1 GQLDLSRMGFPL
13 CRPWSSRHTHTL
25 KVVSNGPGGDPV
37 LRSNV
42 SKGQPGFVV
51 LFDAVQEVRLV
62 SLHRWDA
69 PLPDCVPGV
78 ISIGSE
84 EEVVGPNALAVVTSV
99 TNYQSLGDGAE
110 CHLVRDPVR
119 SGRPYLA
126 VHAEQPVPVGL
137 QSTSP
142 FPALSR
148 PIHLFPE
155 SLFGFGRYCEFGH
168 HLHLCR
174 SVRECKLLG
183 RDAFPGGDQVID
195 LAGAVAGATN
205 VEADL
210 RRLDAADI
218 FDAAV
223 LLHVGDGRLDGAA
236 AFTGRTGLHGHA
248 AFSPFASFSKRSRH
262 LGPYRRMAASTI
274 KSWMTRLKLLC
285 PASRASSSAARK
297 TSGWALMFRRS
308 AVRLL
313 LMCASLC
320 FTSNQQRPRA
330 HLTAGHSK

>member
-1 GQLDLSRMGFPL
+1 MLSRLLDVIANGCGVNAKSPREISDAFPGVVPRQDFTTVAEGQLDLSRMSFPL

-174 SVRECKLLG
+174 
-183 RDAFPGGDQVID
+183 
-195 LAGAVAGATN
+195 
-205 VEADL
+205 
-210 RRLDAADI
+210 
-218 FDAAV
+218 
-223 LLHVGDGRLDGAA
+223 
-236 AFTGRTGLHGHA
+236 
-248 AFSPFASFSKRSRH
+248 
-262 LGPYRRMAASTI
+262 
-274 KSWMTRLKLLC
+274 
-285 PASRASSSAARK
+285 
-297 TSGWALMFRRS
+297 
-308 AVRLL
+308 
-313 LMCASLC
+313 
-320 FTSNQQRPRA
+320 
-330 HLTAGHSK
+330 